1 MLLASRLSEMHARGA
16 QALPAEPAG
25 AGGGVAA
32 GPPAVGPPPQPDRQD
47 AASAITPSATT
58 PIRLATANL
67 PAPPAAWQSCEASPL
82 SGAREVSFHQA
93 STQPSQ
99 GMATPKIP
107 TQALPQIMPDDRR
120 LVARRNTSHPVADKR
135 PQPPNALPL
144 KL

>member
-67 PAPPAAWQSCEASPL
+67 PAPPRSLAELRSQSPL
-82 SGAREVSFHQA
+82 RRAGSLVPPGIHTAVSGNGHA
-93 STQPSQ
+93 
-99 GMATPKIP
+99 
-107 TQALPQIMPDDRR
+107 
-120 LVARRNTSHPVADKR
+120 
-135 PQPPNALPL
+135 
-144 KL
+144 